1 MIKELGRKVTKE
13 GDEDGKEEEANPEDE
28 EAAEPIGND
37 LEEDR
42 A

>member
-1 MIKELGRKVTKE
+1 MGKKVGTE

-28 EAAEPIGND
+28 EEAEPIGND
-37 LEEDR
+37 LAEDR